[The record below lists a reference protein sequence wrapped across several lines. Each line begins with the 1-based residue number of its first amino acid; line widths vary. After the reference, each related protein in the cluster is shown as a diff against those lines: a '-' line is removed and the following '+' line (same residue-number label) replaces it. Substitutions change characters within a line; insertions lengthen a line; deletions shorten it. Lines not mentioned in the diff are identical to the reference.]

1 MKGKIK
7 KVFLVRKCIFLKNHK
22 LLSLLARS
30 STCKSILL
38 LAFSNHYKAFS
49 CPSLNASQVF
59 QVLIQSHN
67 LFFFQWQYII
77 WQILAVKES
86 LKKACS
92 NPEENSLQ
100 QHLPYKLK
108 EKGFDLLMAIRKGS
122 STLSVICLKIIS
134 SLLKN
139 HFSKQWYN
147 LTMFQQN
154 VPIFESLFES
164 ILNINS

>member
-1 MKGKIK
+1 M
-7 KVFLVRKCIFLKNHK
+7 
-22 LLSLLARS
+22 
-30 STCKSILL
+30 
-38 LAFSNHYKAFS
+38 
-49 CPSLNASQVF
+49 
-59 QVLIQSHN
+59 
-67 LFFFQWQYII
+67 
-77 WQILAVKES
+77 KES

-100 QHLPYKLK
+100 QHLPYTLK

-164 ILNINS
+164 IFEYKLLKF